1 MLRGITNMKKA
12 FIGLLILIL
21 SAWAQYVF
29 SAEPIQ
35 LARMN
40 GYVAAGVGAAASCS
54 NGLTDTSYTEA
65 ADSAGVVTPTSMVGQ
80 SFEVSTPGMKIY
92 SITILVYAAYGAITN
107 ETITIRYGTNPN
119 LGGTC
124 GVGNNCLKEVTTS
137 ALSLS
142 YAETKTVE
150 VIFQDTNALN
160 TGTPYYFMV
169 HSSASADFIVLY
181 NRTGEYGN
189 GVGYGTTSDA
199 SDWDLTGH
207 NDDSWDLYF
216 VIKKCN

>member
-1 MLRGITNMKKA
+1 MKKT
-12 FIGLLILIL
+12 FIGLLILVL
-21 SAWAQYVF
+21 SASAWAQYVF

-40 GYVAAGVGAAASCS
+40 GYVAAGVGAASCS

-65 ADSAGVVTPTSMVGQ
+65 ATYGIIVTSTAMAGQ

-92 SITILVYAAYGAITN
+92 SITIRTYAHEDITN
-107 ETITIRYGTNPN
+107 ETITIRYGTNLN

-124 GVGNNCLKEVTTS
+124 GVGNNCLKEVTTP
-137 ALSLS
+137 ALSWS
-142 YAETKTVE
+142 AAETKNVE

-160 TGTPYYFMV
+160 TETPYYFMV
-169 HSSASADFIVLY
+169 HSSASADLAVLY
-181 NRTGEYGN
+181 VFPGEYGN
-189 GVGYGTTSDA
+189 GTSYSTSSDA

-207 NDDSWDLYF
+207 NDNSYDLYF